1 MELGYNFTF
10 ITSWALIGKQ
20 VQRAASRG
28 LARLIAEEGGV
39 PQDHSLAAPPPG
51 ADTRFLRYDDPDSP
65 ILSERRSA
73 RAVQR
78 RTIDASQY
86 VDPDEMD
93 FEGQEWLMP
102 EQPEVKPEKPKREP
116 RPKKPK
122 PERRPEDAQQHYVD
136 DDDEEFDLA
145 MEDNMDDE
153 DFDAAMEMEDEAME
167 PSGLSGGGAV
177 SGGGGK
183 KRRGR
188 SKAAAAA
195 GSDDEDDFGDL
206 VDEESDEEA
215 WTAGGG
221 GGAYDDEE
229 DEEDGFEGGTVIG
242 GGYSTVDYSSLSLKG
257 DHFNRPLW
265 VCSDGRIFLETYSPI
280 YKQAYDFLIA
290 IAEPVCRPE
299 SIHEYVLTPQSL
311 YAAVSVGLD
320 RETILGVLDKLSKVR
335 LTSKLRRFIAAST
348 KSYGKVKLVLKHNR
362 FWVETSDMEVLARL
376 LDNPTIQ
383 ASRALDTPGADSRG
397 LQQQEARAEKQRQ
410 RQAKQQQQQQQQDE
424 KAAAAATAAAA
435 AAADGDAAAAAGYEE
450 QEEEEDPEREVL
462 AFEIRASEVE
472 RVKKECLPGSASG
485 LDCPLLEEYDFAH
498 DDANPGLD
506 IGLKRGVQ
514 LRPYQEKSL
523 AKMFGNGRARS
534 GIIVLPCGAGK
545 SLVGV
550 AAAARV
556 KKSCLC
562 LCTSSV
568 SVDQWAH
575 QFTLW
580 TNLQEHDV
588 VKFVAGT
595 GGNEGQAEFNKQ
607 RLAAPCICVTTFNM
621 IAHGGKRSEYGKAI
635 MDLISGK
642 EWGLLLL
649 DEVHVVPAR
658 MFRQVIGIVKA
669 HCKLGLTATLVRE
682 DELIGDLNFLI
693 GPKLYEANWL
703 DLTRAG
709 HIANVQCVEVWC
721 PMTREFYAEYLN
733 REAQND
739 SVKQLLYVMNPNKF
753 MVCQYLID
761 WHERIRG
768 DKVIVFSDNVYALEA
783 YAKALRKPF
792 IYGKTSHSERTQVL
806 SIFKNT
812 NKINTVFLSKVGD
825 NSLDIP
831 EANVL
836 IQISSHAGSRRQEA
850 QRLGRILRAK
860 KGKPGSGEEEEF
872 SAFFYTLVSRDT
884 QEMYYSAKRQQF
896 LVDQGYAFKVL
907 PALHT
912 TAAAEP
918 WIQCRTQREQLE
930 LLSQVLHSK
939 ELADS
944 LARECGKDALEA
956 GDKDDL
962 VTHQRGWGGG
972 VTANGGGGKFGSG
985 RGRKLGS
992 RSMGKAAGGGDFV
1005 YNEWSKQQ
1013 QGSGRGRVQV
1023 SGPGGAVE
1031 RQEKAARAK
1040 KLRQKLAG

>member
-1 MELGYNFTF
+1 MGADFVPSAF
-10 ITSWALIGKQ
+10 AALPPPQQQQQQQYYAPEQYYSQEQPQQYHSQEQQYYAQQPDQQYHSQEQQYSQQLYLQQQQSHSQQQQRQQLKLSVKARLAAPSSNEPRYTASGR

-65 ILSERRSA
+65 VLSERRSA
-73 RAVQR
+73 RSVQR
-78 RTIDASQY
+78 KTIDASQY
-86 VDPDEMD
+86 VDPEDMD

-102 EQPEVKPEKPKREP
+102 ETAEPKPEKPKREP

-122 PERRPEDAQQHYVD
+122 AERKPDDQQQYADDGD
-136 DDDEEFDLA
+136 DDEFDLA
-145 MEDNMDDE
+145 MEDNADDE
-153 DFDAAMEMEDEAME
+153 DFDAAMEMDDEAME
-167 PSGLSGGGAV
+167 VRPRRGGGGRSGRAAAAAGFEQQRPQRTSRRAAAAGVAAAVAAAAGVSAAEYYADPAAVAGYSAGLVSDPAAAGWDPAAAAAASPQPSGFSGGGGLGGGNA

-183 KRRGR
+183 RRRGK
-188 SKAAAAA
+188 SKAGAGA
-195 GSDDEDDFGDL
+195 GSDDDGDFGDL

-215 WTAGGG
+215 WTA
-221 GGAYDDEE
+221 AAADDE
-229 DEEDGFEGGTVIG
+229 DEEDDFEGGTVIG
-242 GGYSTVDYSSLSLKG
+242 GNYATTDYSSLTLKG

-320 RETILGVLDKLSKVR
+320 RDTILGVLDKLSKVR

-362 FWVETSDMEVLARL
+362 FWVETSDMEVLERL
-376 LDNPTIQ
+376 LDNPVIH

-397 LQQQEARAEKQRQ
+397 LVRRKAVKEHAAARLFK
-410 RQAKQQQQQQQQDE
+410 DTM
-424 KAAAAATAAAA
+424 AAAADGAAAA
-435 AAADGDAAAAAGYEE
+435 AAAAGDATADAAAAA
-450 QEEEEDPEREVL
+450 
-462 AFEIRASEVE
+462 ASELVE

-498 DDANPGLD
+498 DTSNAGLD
-506 IGLKRGVQ
+506 VALKRGVA

-523 AKMFGNGRARS
+523 SKMFGNGRARS

-588 VKFVAGT
+588 VKFVAGA
-595 GGNEGQAEFNKQ
+595 GANEAQAEANRQ
-607 RLAAPCICVTTFNM
+607 RLAEPCVCVTTFNM

-658 MFRQVIGIVKA
+658 MFRQVISIVKA

-733 REAQND
+733 REAQHD

-812 NKINTVFLSKVGD
+812 NKINTVFLSKVSMHKYCD
-825 NSLDIP
+825 P
-831 EANVL
+831 ANAAYGL
-836 IQISSHAGSRRQEA
+836 
-850 QRLGRILRAK
+850 
-860 KGKPGSGEEEEF
+860 PGC
-872 SAFFYTLVSRDT
+872 A
-884 QEMYYSAKRQQF
+884 
-896 LVDQGYAFKVL
+896 
-907 PALHT
+907 
-912 TAAAEP
+912 
-918 WIQCRTQREQLE
+918 
-930 LLSQVLHSK
+930 
-939 ELADS
+939 
-944 LARECGKDALEA
+944 CG
-956 GDKDDL
+956 
-962 VTHQRGWGGG
+962 
-972 VTANGGGGKFGSG
+972 
-985 RGRKLGS
+985 
-992 RSMGKAAGGGDFV
+992 
-1005 YNEWSKQQ
+1005 
-1013 QGSGRGRVQV
+1013 
-1023 SGPGGAVE
+1023 
-1031 RQEKAARAK
+1031 
-1040 KLRQKLAG
+1040 